1 MVLDAGKEMQKYEN
15 ELFLKGEKELEAFL
29 KTKMT
34 FVDVDIAAFQKK
46 AAEAVLA
53 KFDADQK
60 ALYTKV
66 VNMK

>member
-1 MVLDAGKEMQKYEN
+1 MSVSAT
-15 ELFLKGEKELEAFL
+15 ELEAFL

-34 FVDVDIAAFQKK
+34 FVEVDIPAFQKK
-46 AAEAVLA
+46 ASDAVLA

-60 ALYTKV
+60 ALYIKV